1 VPRSVNYRLLRR
13 ITTQL
18 EQHMAGYGYEPFDT
32 PIIQPTDLFLTRAG
46 DQVVKRLF
54 TFDRDGQSIALR
66 PEFTAPAAYAYA
78 QQHPDGAAIVR
89 WQFSGFVFVDYATG
103 AQQRMSV
110 GAELFGAGGA
120 DADAEI
126 VTIAARGL
134 DTLGVRDWNIDI
146 GHVGLLRAVLERF
159 RLDARTER
167 FILHHLAALSNPAQG
182 KGYVLEQL
190 DRLLQAPPDVDF
202 AVPTINDVERTLDA
216 VLESGHYGVTM
227 GGRDRADI
235 ARRLIQKRQ
244 RFTERHQVSAA
255 LDVLEHVGGTWTN
268 VERAFDELGRL
279 VEGDHERAILTRW
292 HGTMR
297 AINESGIDLSRI
309 TIRPTLARDWEYY
322 TGIVFELRSAHD
334 AHIGGGGRYDE
345 LVKLLGGER
354 ETPAVGF
361 VYHIDQ
367 LIAGLEASE

>member
-1 VPRSVNYRLLRR
+1 M
-13 ITTQL
+13 T
-18 EQHMAGYGYEPFDT
+18 GYGYEPYDT

-46 DQVVKRLF
+46 DQIVKRLF
-54 TFDRDGQSIALR
+54 TFERDGQSIALR

-78 QQHPDGAAIVR
+78 QQHPRGDSVVR

-110 GAELFGAGGA
+110 GAELFGAAGA

-126 VTIAARGL
+126 ITMATHGL
-134 DTLGVRDWNIDI
+134 DAVGVRDWSIDI
-146 GHVGLLRAVLERF
+146 GHVGLLRAVLGRF
-159 RLDARTER
+159 QLDMRTER

-182 KGYVLEQL
+182 KSYVLEQL
-190 DRLLQAPPDVDF
+190 DRLLQAPPEVDF
-202 AVPTINDVERTLDA
+202 SIPTVSDVEHTLGV

-244 RFTERHQVSAA
+244 RFTERHDVSLA
-255 LDVLEHVGGTWTN
+255 LDVLEHVGSAWTN
-268 VERAFDELGRL
+268 AERAFIDLGG
-279 VEGDHERAILTRW
+279 VMETDAERALLTEWRD
-292 HGTMR
+292 TVR
-297 AINESGIDLSRI
+297 AVIAAGVDANRI

-322 TGIVFELRSAHD
+322 TGVVFELRSSYN

-345 LVKLLGGER
+345 LVKLLGGEG

-361 VYHIDQ
+361 VYHIDP
-367 LIAGLEASE
+367 LITGMEADA